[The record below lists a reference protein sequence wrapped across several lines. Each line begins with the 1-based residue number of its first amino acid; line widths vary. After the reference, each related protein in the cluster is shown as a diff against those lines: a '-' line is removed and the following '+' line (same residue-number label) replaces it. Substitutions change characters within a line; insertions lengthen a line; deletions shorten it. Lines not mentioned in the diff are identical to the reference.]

1 MDDLIKDDT
10 LIVKNKLDGA
20 NDPLDIK
27 TDLMDTEAT
36 IINKEKKHL
45 KISGLQKDINFTGL
59 VDKVAQYV
67 NIADIVS
74 NIEKSAEYVVQIP
87 TKYKDAFDAGEVF
100 INKNKKTG
108 IEWPTLMR
116 KTDNG
121 QYIFVGDLPI
131 KQQEFYRGNP
141 FQEIC
146 INYHNIVTQQQLAE
160 ISQSIVETYQ
170 IVKMIERGQQ
180 DDRIALI
187 DAGREQVLLAMTMTD
202 ENEKKEMLRVA
213 ARDLLVGKEQIGKA
227 LMCRVEAFESIPDSG
242 LKIFLNTLKDGN
254 YLNKKDDEI
263 EDIQECYSLY
273 VEATKMLAAIFAYSG
288 ETAAVEQT
296 FSRSIDFLQQINFE
310 DLKSIEHSHKGVCF
324 NDWFFNHPVEYIEI
338 EKTSFIES
346 SKDYDFLQIELTGEK
361 LLEGTISN
369 EKISEE

>member
-1 MDDLIKDDT
+1 M
-10 LIVKNKLDGA
+10 
-20 NDPLDIK
+20 
-27 TDLMDTEAT
+27 
-36 IINKEKKHL
+36 
-45 KISGLQKDINFTGL
+45 
-59 VDKVAQYV
+59 
-67 NIADIVS
+67 
-74 NIEKSAEYVVQIP
+74 
-87 TKYKDAFDAGEVF
+87 
-100 INKNKKTG
+100 
-108 IEWPTLMR
+108 
-116 KTDNG
+116 
-121 QYIFVGDLPI
+121 GDLPI
-131 KQQEFYRGNP
+131 KQHEFYRGNP

-170 IVKMIERGQQ
+170 TVKMIERGQQ

-227 LMCRVEAFESIPDSG
+227 LMCRVEAFESIPDSD

-263 EDIQECYSLY
+263 ENIQECYSLY

-310 DLKSIEHSHKGVCF
+310 ALKSIEHSHKGVDF

-338 EKTSFIES
+338 EKTPFIES
-346 SKDYDFLQIELTGEK
+346 
-361 LLEGTISN
+361 
-369 EKISEE
+369 

>member
-10 LIVKNKLDGA
+10 LIVKNKLDGT
-20 NDPLDIK
+20 NDTLDIK
-27 TDLMDTEAT
+27 TDLMDTETA
-36 IINKEKKHL
+36 IINKEKKYL
-45 KISGLQKDINFTGL
+45 KVSGLQKDINFTGL

-74 NIEKSAEYVVQIP
+74 NIEKSTEYVVQIP
-87 TKYKDAFDAGEVF
+87 AKYKDDFDAGKVF

-108 IEWPTLMR
+108 VEWPTLMR

-121 QYIFVGDLPI
+121 QYEFVGQLPI
-131 KQQEFYRGNP
+131 KQQEFYRENP

-170 IVKMIERGQQ
+170 TVKMIERGQQ

-202 ENEKKEMLRVA
+202 EIEKKEILRVA

-242 LKIFLNTLKDGN
+242 LKIFLNTLKDEN

-296 FSRSIDFLQQINFE
+296 FSRSIDFLKQINFE
-310 DLKSIEHSHKGVCF
+310 DLKSIEYSHKGADF

-346 SKDYDFLQIELTGEK
+346 SKDYDFLQIEITGEK
-361 LLEGTISN
+361 LLEGAISN